1 MDEGLFAWTGFG
13 EFWVW
18 GCWRVRGLPKG
29 KPWSVDEERR
39 LGELLKFGV
48 SIREAARAMGKT
60 LEGVQVKVLRSGL
73 EVEGGVFCVATTS
86 TTTSLPCV
94 GLDGGGA
101 ESRSFVPV
109 LACAWGV
116 AHC

>member
-1 MDEGLFAWTGFG
+1 
-13 EFWVW
+13 
-18 GCWRVRGLPKG
+18 
-29 KPWSVDEERR
+29 
-39 LGELLKFGV
+39 LKFGV

-60 LEGVQVKVLRSGL
+60 LEGVQVKVLRLGL

-109 LACAWGV
+109 LASAWGV